1 MAEVHTSAVVEKSH
15 SAPKSAESLPR
26 ALPRKMTPRDE
37 LLVWMKR
44 KEIDTAIEENP
55 TVLLIAGTG
64 TGKTRAGSQIALEAI
79 GPNGRMAVTENLRKA
94 TEESPVTIVA
104 DRNGEYPEEKVGD
117 VIGFQN
123 KYNRNPSDPR
133 DMNKLKMLFCPIQ
146 SLLNKAEKDHLLSKY
161 DLVFVDEVHKES
173 KSNEILLA
181 TLRDIQEKRANSDHP
196 LKIILT
202 SATMD
207 ADKLGDYFKG
217 AVKVEIP
224 GINFDVD
231 VKYHD
236 KEVPINDLPKAAA
249 EKVKWAIDKGDE
261 GNILVFFSGI
271 HQIEEAQKT
280 LIEMKLGDDIEIR
293 PFYGSMSKEEQNE
306 ITKKITEGGKR
317 VVFLATNAAQESLTW
332 PIKIVVDSCTH
343 KHQKLDPI
351 TGRSYLDEE
360 KAPLDHL
367 TQRKGRVGRNDPKGG
382 QLDKYYPLTTQF
394 DWEGRLQHEKAEIQR
409 TDLTTEVLTLMAAGY
424 DPNPKSTKPN
434 AFKYLNKP
442 DQGHLDMAYKRLYK
456 VGATDSDGNLTEKG
470 LFMASLQLNMNNA
483 SLVADGFKYGALE
496 DATALAVMLEEY
508 PNAFDKANGLLS
520 NLKGTEQSDLIPL
533 VNLLKKY
540 GKTSENDRDHL
551 ALNLGLRSDK
561 MKDAYDLY
569 TQIILDA
576 GAIPPPLS
584 TREDLRKMGGGVG
597 LDLAIHDSFADASI
611 TGFKKRSLMVEGVG
625 GPASVKVGKRSIF
638 AQDRTL
644 PAFISTSIRT
654 IKEGGVDKKIAE
666 LNHALSIEAR
676 GIIYGQ
682 EHPRVAESQTITQSE
697 SPDTKMEPVDT
708 NAEVPIPIEDEKK
721 SEPTPEPPKKLPWY
735 KKIWQKVRGWFSRLF
750 G

>member
-1 MAEVHTSAVVEKSH
+1 MAEVHTSAVVEKPH

-44 KEIDTAIEENP
+44 KEIDTAIKENS

-64 TGKTRAGSQIALEAI
+64 TGKTRAGTQIALEAI

-123 KYNRNPSDPR
+123 RYNRNPPYPS

-224 GINFDVD
+224 GINFGVD

-236 KEVPINDLPKAAA
+236 KEVPINELPKAAA

-271 HQIEEAQKT
+271 HQIEEAQAV
-280 LIEMKLGDDIEIR
+280 LADMKLGDNVEVR
-293 PFYGSMSKEEQNE
+293 PYYGSMSKEEQNE
-306 ITKKITEGGKR
+306 ITKQIEGSGKR

-332 PIKIVVDSCTH
+332 PIKIVVDTCTH

-409 TDLTTEVLTLMAAGY
+409 TDLTSEVLTLMAAGY

-456 VGATDSDGNLTEKG
+456 VGATDSGGNLTEKG

-483 SLVADGFKYGALE
+483 SLVADGIKYGALE

-540 GKTSENDRDHL
+540 GRTSENDRDQL
-551 ALNLGLRSDK
+551 VLNLGLRPDM
-561 MKDAYDLY
+561 MKDSYDLY

-597 LDLAIHDSFADASI
+597 LDLAIHDSFADAAI
-611 TGFKKRSLMVEGVG
+611 TGFKKNSLMVEGVG
-625 GPASVKVGKRSIF
+625 GPASVKVGKRSLF
-638 AQDRTL
+638 AKDKTL
-644 PAFISTSIRT
+644 PTFISTSIRT

-666 LNHALSIEAR
+666 LNHALSIEAQ

-682 EHPRVAESQTITQSE
+682 EHPRLVESQTVSQSE

-721 SEPTPEPPKKLPWY
+721 PEPTPVPPKKLPWY
-735 KKIWQKVRGWFSRLF
+735 KNIWQKLRGWLSRLF